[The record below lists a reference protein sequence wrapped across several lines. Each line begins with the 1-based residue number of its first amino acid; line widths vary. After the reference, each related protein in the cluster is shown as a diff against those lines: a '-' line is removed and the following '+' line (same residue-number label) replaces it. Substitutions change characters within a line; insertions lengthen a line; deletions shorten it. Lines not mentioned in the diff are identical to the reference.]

1 MITIGKAAISRLKE
15 TIWAVSVVP
24 MFAPIMMPMACLNV
38 INPALTKPTVITEQA
53 LLLCII
59 IVATTP
65 INTEDHDL
73 LARKFMI
80 DFNLLEVSL

>member
-1 MITIGKAAISRLKE
+1 MSRLKE

-38 INPALTKPTVITEQA
+38 IRPALTKPTVNTEQA

-59 IVATTP
+59 IVVTTP